1 MGKRI
6 YSAVDF
12 VVPGKS
18 WQDRV
23 VWLADHGFT
32 GIELTY
38 RNVTDPPEKVVAFC
52 ERYGISIVD
61 VTGVWMAPGVA
72 QDSRIRSEHWKVH
85 HDNIRL
91 AAQLGCDK
99 YIFVDHIPPDGEEA
113 TNQTRARL
121 VDDLKRLGD
130 TGAEHGVVTIIE
142 ALATKYRPVMATVAD
157 AAAVV
162 AEVAHPNVQLMLD
175 SYHMAYNGEDLAH
188 EAERWLNLT
197 QHVHCSDYDPTAT
210 DERYERP
217 LPGFGRVDF
226 EAFLRPILE
235 GGYDGPI
242 GFEGSTLGDPA
253 SLTKSLQLIRTI
265 VEKIESRDVRA
276 G

>member
-1 MGKRI
+1 M
-6 YSAVDF
+6 
-12 VVPGKS
+12 VPGKS

-32 GIELTY
+32 GIEMTY
-38 RNVTDPPEKVVAFC
+38 KNITDSPDKVAAFC
-52 ERYGISIVD
+52 QRYGIHIVD

-72 QDSRIRSEHWKVH
+72 QDSEVRARHWNVH

-91 AAQLGCDK
+91 AAQLGCNK
-99 YIFVDHIPPDGEEA
+99 YIFVDHIPLNGEPV
-113 TNQTRARL
+113 TDKTRARL

-130 TGAEHGVVTIIE
+130 TGAEHGVVTVIE

-162 AEVAHPNVQLMLD
+162 AEVAHPHVQLMLD
-175 SYHMAYNGEDLAH
+175 SYHMAYNKEDLAL
-188 EAERWLNLT
+188 EAKRWLRLT
-197 QHVHCSDYDPTAT
+197 QHVHCSDYFPGAT
-210 DERYERP
+210 EERYERP
-217 LPGFGRVDF
+217 LPGFGQVDF

-235 GGYDGPI
+235 GGYDGAI
-242 GFEGSTLGDPA
+242 GFEGSTIGDPENLVRSFA
-253 SLTKSLQLIRTI
+253 FIRGI
-265 VEKIESRDVRA
+265 VERIEASGARA